1 MNNTLTEERK
11 FFSEN
16 QAKWKTAHRGKFVL
30 IKGRELIGT
39 YDQPEDAVAEGARL
53 FGIDSFLV
61 RCVDHSEEEIYIPAL
76 ALGLL
81 DARSPQSV

>member
-1 MNNTLTEERK
+1 MSNTLTEERK

-16 QAKWKTAHRGKFVL
+16 QATWKTAHPGKFVL
-30 IKGRELIGT
+30 VKGRDLVGT
-39 YDQPEDAVAEGARL
+39 YNGPEEAIAEGAGL
-53 FGIDSFLV
+53 FGNDSFLV

-81 DARSPQSV
+81 DAGSPQSV